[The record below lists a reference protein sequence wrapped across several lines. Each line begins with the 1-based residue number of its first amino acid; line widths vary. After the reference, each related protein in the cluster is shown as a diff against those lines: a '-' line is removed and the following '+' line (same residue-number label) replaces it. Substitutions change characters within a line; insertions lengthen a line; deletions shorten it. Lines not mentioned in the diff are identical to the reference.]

1 MLCTKNSSHTD
12 RVTYIVKS
20 ITKSWGK
27 SEIRTPDI
35 RTKFMA
41 PLLIRGYLKIERGGR
56 FCKSGF
62 FYQLEL
68 GAIEAL
74 LGWVAFLWAVL
85 LLIVL

>member
-1 MLCTKNSSHTD
+1 MLSTKNSSHTD
-12 RVTYIVKS
+12 QVTYIVKA

-56 FCKSGF
+56 FQKND
-62 FYQLEL
+62 
-68 GAIEAL
+68 
-74 LGWVAFLWAVL
+74 FLN
-85 LLIVL
+85 